1 MKKVILLVIAT
12 LLVFSHINANGKI
25 EQDMLVEVTT
35 TGNKIY
41 GVVLDKQTNESL
53 AGVAISVGNQ
63 KVYSDLDGQFMLN
76 YTDKGKYELKISMI
90 SYEDQVLIV
99 DMKSDVSKKVHL
111 SQR

>member
-1 MKKVILLVIAT
+1 MKKVILVVIAT
-12 LLVFSHINANGKI
+12 LLAFSHINANGKI

-35 TGNKIY
+35 TGNKIC

-63 KVYSDLDGQFMLN
+63 KVYSDLDGQFILN
-76 YTDKGKYELKISMI
+76 YTVKGQYELKISMI

-99 DMKSDVSKKVHL
+99 DLKSDVSKKVHL